1 MIYQVSSD
9 GKIFHSD
16 VNIVIYCIIA
26 RSHGLYDVQE
36 LKSKTIKELR
46 ATYISVCK
54 QNNYN
59 EVSRFCFSKDEA
71 ERASNYVTKTG
82 YFPSISG
89 KSEG

>member
-9 GKIFHSD
+9 GKIFPSD

-59 EVSRFCFSKDEA
+59 EESRFCFSKSEA
-71 ERASNYVTKTG
+71 NQVSDFVTKTG
-82 YFPSISG
+82 FFPYR
-89 KSEG
+89 EYQF